1 MVPLQGVRAAAYA
14 MTDAPTAVTEDE
26 QTSEFF
32 EAALAETERRPAM
45 SSAEAE
51 RARVMKSAL
60 GEHLGDAYARAGR
73 GAAARVAYGRAL
85 EQTADD
91 DTRRA
96 RLLRKTG
103 NSFYAEA
110 DDANARDA
118 YARASA
124 ALGNAPP
131 EPSQL
136 VEWREEWVQLRI
148 DEVSLCDRQG
158 RQADRT
164 ALVRDLEPIL
174 IEHGTPRQR
183 LQFFRGR
190 LQWGLRAERYALS
203 SETVGH
209 GLDALAAALSSGSP
223 TAIPMA
229 HFNYGFAL
237 LLHGDFEDAEHQLS
251 VGLSLAEQ
259 GHDAALVARCLAYL
273 TVVSRE
279 RFRVEEVRD
288 RTARSLRA
296 AEEAKLRDYARIAHA
311 NEAWL
316 ALDDGRFTLAEARAR
331 EALDGWRRSSLAFPL
346 QWLALV
352 PLAEVLLASGR
363 LGGAVDCATALLG
376 PHQARLPDDITAS
389 LATAI
394 ERFRVGDE
402 GATRRNLEAALE
414 MLRGRSH
421 LSQD

>member
-1 MVPLQGVRAAAYA
+1 
-14 MTDAPTAVTEDE
+14 MTDAPTSITEDA

-32 EAALAETERRPAM
+32 EAALAETEQQPAV
-45 SSAEAE
+45 SSAEVE
-51 RARVMKSAL
+51 RSRGMKSAL
-60 GEHLGDAYARAGR
+60 GERLGDAYARAGR
-73 GAAARVAYGRAL
+73 GAAARGAYGRAL

-110 DDANARDA
+110 NDVSARDA
-118 YARASA
+118 YARASD
-124 ALGNAPP
+124 ALGKAPP
-131 EPSQL
+131 EPAQI

-148 DEVSLCDRQG
+148 DEVSLCARQG
-158 RQADRT
+158 RQAEMT
-164 ALVRDLEPIL
+164 ALVRELEPML
-174 IEHGTPRQR
+174 VEHGTPGQR

-190 LQWGLRAERYALS
+190 LHWGLRAERYALS

-209 GLDALAAALSSGSP
+209 GLDALAAALASGSP
-223 TAIPMA
+223 AAIPMA

-259 GHDAALVARCLAYL
+259 AHDAALIARCLAYL

-296 AEEAKLRDYARIAHA
+296 AEEAKLRDYARIARA

-316 ALDDGRFTLAEARAR
+316 ALDDGSFSLAEARAR

-352 PLAEVLLASGR
+352 PLAEVLLANGR
-363 LGGAVDCATALLG
+363 LGGAVDCATALLE
-376 PHQARLPDDITAS
+376 PHQAKLPEDITAS
-389 LATAI
+389 LTMAI
-394 ERFRVGDE
+394 DRFRVGDE
-402 GATRRNLEAALE
+402 GATRHSLETALE